1 MRRSRR
7 TRSRRSARLAP
18 SASSSPARPR
28 RSRRRNDAEVTA
40 MRKLLLALL
49 GVGLV
54 SLVLLPRPAGAW
66 MHAGRWGTASGGG
79 GSWDAEGWH
88 GGSASGGDGSWH
100 ARGAW
105 GDSASGGDGS
115 WSGHGADGGH
125 ASGGE
130 GSWSAT
136 TPYGNEAY
144 HNGYGTTYDVSHPTD
159 YYGAYHPPVV
169 VNEYP

>member
-1 MRRSRR
+1 
-7 TRSRRSARLAP
+7 
-18 SASSSPARPR
+18 
-28 RSRRRNDAEVTA
+28 
-40 MRKLLLALL
+40 MRKPLLGLL

-105 GDSASGGDGS
+105 GGSASGGDGS
-115 WSGHGADGGH
+115 WSGHGADGGY
-125 ASGGE
+125 ASGGD
-130 GSWSAT
+130 GSWHAT
-136 TPYGNEAY
+136 ARLAAGWERPRVGRRGLVERQ
-144 HNGYGTTYDVSHPTD
+144 GCGRR
-159 YYGAYHPPVV
+159 
-169 VNEYP
+169 